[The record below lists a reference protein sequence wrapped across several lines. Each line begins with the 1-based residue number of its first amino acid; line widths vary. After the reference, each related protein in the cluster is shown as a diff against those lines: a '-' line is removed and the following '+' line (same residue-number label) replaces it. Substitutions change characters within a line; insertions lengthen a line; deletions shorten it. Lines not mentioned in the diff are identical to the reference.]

1 MFSNVDV
8 TEMFLRHPD
17 SRIFHIHIQPGGPH
31 TRLPPS
37 INSQKTAKSAIPHL
51 AGHTLQPMPHR
62 SPCASDLHTD
72 HIPYCHSLTRCS
84 PRLARFLAGL
94 QSIHGGSSRQLTSY
108 PPRPARPVHSNA
120 HPANSLKFPAPARG
134 AWVRRQRRRCV
145 GVDDRGPGLRRR
157 QAAGRRGTWPQS
169 GFPLCGILARIRPV
183 ANQ

>member
-37 INSQKTAKSAIPHL
+37 INSQKTTKSAIPHL

-72 HIPYCHSLTRCS
+72 HIPYRHSLTRRS
-84 PRLARFLAGL
+84 PRPARALAGL

-108 PPRPARPVHSNA
+108 PPRPAA
-120 HPANSLKFPAPARG
+120 GSLKYASNLSTQIPCADEGGMDSDAAASPR
-134 AWVRRQRRRCV
+134 
-145 GVDDRGPGLRRR
+145 RRR
-157 QAAGRRGTWPQS
+157 QKPQDLHVIS
-169 GFPLCGILARIRPV
+169 GYRT
-183 ANQ
+183 

>member
-37 INSQKTAKSAIPHL
+37 INSQKTTKSAIPHL

-72 HIPYCHSLTRCS
+72 HIPYRHSLTRRS
-84 PRLARFLAGL
+84 PRPARALAGL

-108 PPRPARPVHSNA
+108 PPRPAA
-120 HPANSLKFPAPARG
+120 GSLKYASNLSTQIHCAGEG
-134 AWVRRQRRRCV
+134 AWAWHRFAMRRR
-145 GVDDRGPGLRRR
+145 RRR
-157 QAAGRRGTWPQS
+157 QKGPPHACVIGPKGQPASS
-169 GFPLCGILARIRPV
+169 GLIVRLEA
-183 ANQ
+183 